1 MSNNNNCPIF
11 PLRTILFPDSRLP
24 LRIFEPR
31 YIDMV
36 SKCMKDSSEF
46 GVVLSRESNDPKM
59 FETYNIG
66 TMAKIID
73 WEQGNDGLLG
83 ITTIGTNKFKLL
95 GMNKQEDGLNIGD
108 VEIIEREGD
117 FKPTEGFSNLVSLL
131 KAILEDI
138 NLYNDDEKKLESA
151 SWVSYRFAEIL
162 PLKLEDKQK
171 CLEIDDPIIRLNYLE
186 PLIRMIRDCLLYTS
200 PSPRDRG

>member
-1 MSNNNNCPIF
+1 MNNDENCPIF
-11 PLRTILFPDSRLP
+11 PLRTMLFPDSRLP

-36 SKCMKDSSEF
+36 SKCMKDSLEF
-46 GVVLSRESNDPKM
+46 GVILSRESNDPKM

-117 FKPTEGFSNLVSLL
+117 FKPTENFSNLVSLL
-131 KAILEDI
+131 KAILDDI
-138 NLYNDDEKKLESA
+138 NLYNDDEKKFESA
-151 SWVSYRFAEIL
+151 SWVSFRFAEIL

-186 PLIRMIRDCLLYTS
+186 PLIRMIRENS
-200 PSPRDRG
+200 QQ

>member
-1 MSNNNNCPIF
+1 MSNDQNCPIF
-11 PLRTILFPDSRLP
+11 PLRTMLFPDSRLP

-36 SKCMKDSSEF
+36 SKCMKDSLEF
-46 GVVLSRESNDPKM
+46 GVILSRESNDPKM

-73 WEQGNDGLLG
+73 WEQGNAGLLG
-83 ITTIGTNKFKLL
+83 IPTIGTNKFKLL

-117 FKPTEGFSNLVSLL
+117 FKPTENFSNLVSLL
-131 KAILEDI
+131 KAILDDI
-138 NLYNDDEKKLESA
+138 NLYNDDEKKFESA
-151 SWVSYRFAEIL
+151 SWVSFRFAEIL

-186 PLIRMIRDCLLYTS
+186 PLIRMIRENS
-200 PSPRDRG
+200 QQ

>member
-1 MSNNNNCPIF
+1 MSKEEHCPIF

-36 SKCMKDSSEF
+36 SKCMKETTEF
-46 GVVLSRESNDPKM
+46 GVVLSRESNEPKM

-73 WEQGNDGLLG
+73 WEQSNDGLLG

-95 GMNKQEDGLNIGD
+95 GMNNQEDGLNIGN
-108 VEIIEREGD
+108 VEITEREDD
-117 FKPTEGFSNLVSLL
+117 FQPTENFSNLVSLL
-131 KAILEDI
+131 KAILDDI
-138 NLYNDDEKKLESA
+138 NLYNEDEKKFESA
-151 SWVSYRFAEIL
+151 SWVSFRFAEIL

-186 PLIRMIRDCLLYTS
+186 PLIRMIRENS
-200 PSPRDRG
+200 QQ

>member
-1 MSNNNNCPIF
+1 MSNDDNCPIF
-11 PLRTILFPDSRLP
+11 PLRTILFPDSKLP

-36 SKCMKDSSEF
+36 SKCMKDSLEF

-117 FKPTEGFSNLVSLL
+117 FKPTENFSNLVSLL
-131 KAILEDI
+131 KAILDDI
-138 NLYNDDEKKLESA
+138 NLYNDDEKRLESA
-151 SWVSYRFAEIL
+151 SWVSFRFAEIL

-186 PLIRMIRDCLLYTS
+186 PLIRMIRENS
-200 PSPRDRG
+200 QQ

>member
-1 MSNNNNCPIF
+1 MSNDENCPIF
-11 PLRTILFPDSRLP
+11 PLRTMLFPDSRLP

-36 SKCMKDSSEF
+36 SKCMKDSLEF
-46 GVVLSRESNDPKM
+46 GVILSRESNDPKM

-117 FKPTEGFSNLVSLL
+117 FKPTENFSNLVSLL
-131 KAILEDI
+131 KAILDDI
-138 NLYNDDEKKLESA
+138 NLYNDDEKKLESD
-151 SWVSYRFAEIL
+151 SWVSFRFAEIL

-186 PLIRMIRDCLLYTS
+186 PLIRMIRENS
-200 PSPRDRG
+200 QQ

>member
-1 MSNNNNCPIF
+1 MSNDENCPIF
-11 PLRTILFPDSRLP
+11 PLRTMLFPDSRLP

-36 SKCMKDSSEF
+36 SKCMKDSLEF
-46 GVVLSRESNDPKM
+46 GVILSRESNDPKM

-83 ITTIGTNKFKLL
+83 ITAIGTNKFKLL

-117 FKPTEGFSNLVSLL
+117 FKPTENFSNLVSLL
-131 KAILEDI
+131 KAILDDI
-138 NLYNDDEKKLESA
+138 NLYNDDEKKFESA
-151 SWVSYRFAEIL
+151 SWVSFRFAEIL

-186 PLIRMIRDCLLYTS
+186 PLIRMIRENS
-200 PSPRDRG
+200 QQ

>member
-1 MSNNNNCPIF
+1 MSNDQNCPIF
-11 PLRTILFPDSRLP
+11 PLRTMLFPDSKLP

-36 SKCMKDSSEF
+36 SKCMKDSLEF
-46 GVVLSRESNDPKM
+46 GVILSRESNDPKM

-117 FKPTEGFSNLVSLL
+117 FKPTENFSNLVSLL
-131 KAILEDI
+131 KAILDDI
-138 NLYNDDEKKLESA
+138 NLYNDDEKKFESA
-151 SWVSYRFAEIL
+151 SWVSFRFAEIL

-186 PLIRMIRDCLLYTS
+186 PLIRMIRENS
-200 PSPRDRG
+200 QQ